1 MKNPTTYYKFSEYL
15 KQKFGTR
22 VYKISVD
29 AGFSC
34 PNKNG
39 KIGAE
44 GCIFCD
50 NRSFSFNTR
59 MRPRRLDVQIEEGME
74 AGRKRYKAELFMLYF
89 QAHTNTYG
97 ALPALKARYDVVK
110 KYPEIVGIS
119 IGTRPDCIDDEVL
132 DLINSYAGRY
142 EVWMEY
148 GLQSIHKET
157 LNFINRGHRYEDF
170 LKAVKLTRKKKNIKI
185 CAHVIIG
192 LPHKWGGR
200 ETREMIM
207 ATAREM
213 GRLELDGIKIHPLH
227 IVKGT
232 KLETIFLKGGYPPM
246 DLEEYVELAAEFLEY
261 LSPRTVIQR
270 ISAECPREWLVGP
283 RWISDKQKVLRKIEE
298 KMRHKGI
305 SQGAKHEN
313 R

>member
-1 MKNPTTYYKFSEYL
+1 M
-15 KQKFGTR
+15 
-22 VYKISVD
+22 
-29 AGFSC
+29 
-34 PNKNG
+34 
-39 KIGAE
+39 
-44 GCIFCD
+44 CIRD
-50 NRSFSFNTR
+50 
-59 MRPRRLDVQIEEGME
+59 
-74 AGRKRYKAELFMLYF
+74 RY
-89 QAHTNTYG
+89 G
-97 ALPALKARYDVVK
+97 SLPALKARYDVVK
-110 KYPEIVGIS
+110 RYPEIVGIS

-157 LNFINRGHRYEDF
+157 LNFINRGHCYEDF
-170 LKAVKLTRKKKNIKI
+170 LKAVKLTRKKKNINI

-270 ISAECPREWLVGP
+270 ISAECPREWLVAP
-283 RWISDKQKVLRKIEE
+283 QWISDKQKVLRIIEE
-298 KMRHKGI
+298 KMIHKGV
-305 SQGAKHEN
+305 SQGIKHGDSREN
-313 R
+313 RNEQ